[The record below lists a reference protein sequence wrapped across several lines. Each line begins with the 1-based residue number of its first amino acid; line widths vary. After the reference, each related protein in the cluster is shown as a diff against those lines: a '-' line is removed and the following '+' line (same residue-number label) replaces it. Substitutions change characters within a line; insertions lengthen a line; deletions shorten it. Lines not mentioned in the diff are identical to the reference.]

1 MSGGGAF
8 GASRVGGIIPAKG
21 EIEIN
26 AGRPVTKIKVR
37 NTGDRPVQIGSHYH
51 FFEVNRAVEFDREK
65 AFGKHLNIPA
75 ATAVRLEPGMEQEVE
90 LVPYAGKQIA
100 YGFANL
106 VDGWVGAEGKSRY
119 NPDMTKAMQKV
130 ADLGFSNKK

>member
-1 MSGGGAF
+1 MSGGGVNPNAI
-8 GASRVGGIIPAKG
+8 GGITVGKG
-21 EIEIN
+21 DIEIN
-26 AGRPVTKIKVR
+26 AGRPVTKLKVR

-75 ATAVRLEPGMEQEVE
+75 ATAVRLEPGMEQEIE
-90 LVPYAGKQIA
+90 LVPYAGKQCA

-106 VDGWVGAEGKSRY
+106 VDGWVGAEGQSPY
-119 NPDMTKAMQKV
+119 NLELTKAMEKV
-130 ADLGFSNKK
+130 ALYGFKNKK

>member
-119 NPDMTKAMQKV
+119 NPDMIKAMHKV
-130 ADLGFSNKK
+130 EELGFSNKK

>member
-51 FFEVNRAVEFDREK
+51 FFEVNRAIEMDRAK
-65 AFGKHLNIPA
+65 AFGKRLNIPA

-90 LVPYAGKQIA
+90 LVPYAGKQIV

-106 VDGWVGAEGKSRY
+106 VDGWVGAEAQSRY
-119 NPDMTKAMQKV
+119 NPDFDRAMRNL
-130 ADLGFSNKK
+130 AAAGFSDKK

>member
-1 MSGGGAF
+1 MSGGG
-8 GASRVGGIIPAKG
+8 STNHNRVGAIIPGKG

-26 AGRPVTKIKVR
+26 AGRPVTKLKVR

-51 FFEVNRAVEFDREK
+51 FFEVNRAIEMDRAK
-65 AFGKHLNIPA
+65 AFGKRLNIPA

-90 LVPYAGKQIA
+90 LVPYAGKQIV

-106 VDGWVGAEGKSRY
+106 VDGWVGAEGQSRY
-119 NPDMTKAMQKV
+119 NPDFDRAMRNL
-130 ADLGFSNKK
+130 AAAGFSDKK

>member
-1 MSGGGAF
+1 MSGGG
-8 GASRVGGIIPAKG
+8 STNPNRVGAIIPGKG

-26 AGRPVTKIKVR
+26 AGRPVTKLKVR

-51 FFEVNRAVEFDREK
+51 FFEVNRAIEMDRAK
-65 AFGKHLNIPA
+65 AFGKRLNIPA

-90 LVPYAGKQIA
+90 LVPYAGKQIV

-106 VDGWVGAEGKSRY
+106 VDGWVGAEGQSRY
-119 NPDMTKAMQKV
+119 TPDFDRAMRNL
-130 ADLGFSNKK
+130 AAAGFSDKK

>member
-51 FFEVNRAVEFDREK
+51 FFEVNRAIEMDRAK
-65 AFGKHLNIPA
+65 AFGKRLNIPA

-90 LVPYAGKQIA
+90 LVPYAGKQIV

-106 VDGWVGAEGKSRY
+106 VDGWVGAEEAKKEIFESVERY
-119 NPDMTKAMQKV
+119 KNAPEQPKV
-130 ADLGFSNKK
+130 

>member
-37 NTGDRPVQIGSHYH
+37 NTGDRPVQIGSHFH
-51 FFEVNRAVEFDREK
+51 FFEVNRAIEFDREK

-75 ATAVRLEPGMEQEVE
+75 ATAVRLEPGMEQDVE

-100 YGFANL
+100 YGFNNL

-119 NPDMTKAMQKV
+119 NPDMTKAMKKV
-130 ADLGFSNKK
+130 AELGFSNKK

>member
-37 NTGDRPVQIGSHYH
+37 NTGDRPVQIGSHFH
-51 FFEVNRAVEFDREK
+51 FFEVNRAIEFDREK

-75 ATAVRLEPGMEQEVE
+75 ATAVRLEPGMEQDVE

-100 YGFANL
+100 YGFNNL

-119 NPDMTKAMQKV
+119 NPDMTKAMHKV
-130 ADLGFSNKK
+130 EELGFSNKK

>member
-1 MSGGGAF
+1 MAGG
-8 GASRVGGIIPAKG
+8 STNPNRVGGITLAKG
-21 EIEIN
+21 DIEIN
-26 AGRPVTKIKVR
+26 AGRPVTTLKVR

-75 ATAVRLEPGMEQEVE
+75 ATAVRLEPGMEQEVS
-90 LVPYAGKQIA
+90 LVPYAGKQVA

-106 VDGWVGAEGKSRY
+106 VDGWVGAEGKSVY
-119 NPDMTKAMQKV
+119 DPELTKGMANVKKY
-130 ADLGFSNKK
+130 GFSNKK